1 MSESQNQSKEQLLL
15 QSINDTND
23 IGRDT
28 LETIQLQDDAI
39 KNVGSK
45 LTDIIETANSA
56 RGIVQDIMRQQPLR
70 VLIFKI
76 FISIVIGIPLIVF
89 LVYVFKWNND
99 DDDLTCFI
107 I

>member
-89 LVYVFKWNND
+89 LVYVFK
-99 DDDLTCFI
+99 
-107 I
+107 